1 MLISVVKWKLCTSNK
16 AKPLSIQRN
25 WDACKSPLIR
35 DNLINTLQNSIT
47 IDPNLNLSE
56 KYNSF
61 TTQISSLIDL
71 LVPEKS
77 KVEKKCFWID
87 SDVLSKREVVA
98 KARLHASITT

>member
-1 MLISVVKWKLCTSNK
+1 MLISVIKWKLCTSNK
-16 AKPLSIQRN
+16 TKPSSIQRN
-25 WDACKSPLIR
+25 WDACNYPLIR
-35 DNLINTLQNSIT
+35 ENLINTLQNSIT

-77 KVEKKCFWID
+77 NVEKKSFWID
-87 SDVLSKREVVA
+87 
-98 KARLHASITT
+98 